1 MKEIDISTIT
11 DKEKKIESFEIIQD
25 ENIYKLNIEIINKDL
40 ILNISDKKDI
50 LTEYVK
56 KLTLEELKSLHKI
69 FIPMNSFQEF
79 IDIIKILIDNNK
91 LSIKYTNNN
100 ELFMEL
106 TIEYLYKQNIIK
118 IYFCRKQVKL
128 DLIAQ
133 DLYSKFSDL
142 FEENKNLKHEIN
154 NLKEENKVIKA
165 EDIKIKNK
173 INNIKEK
180 NINSTTECNENL
192 ILQEK
197 INSVIIENQNEL
209 DMVKLPIEKTM
220 NKKIKEIKKLYQATK
235 DGGDPSTFHKICDN
249 IPNTL
254 ILYKSADNRRFGG
267 YASECWKESY
277 DFIEDKNSFLF
288 SLDKKKIYPPKN
300 HNYYSIECSSDF
312 GPGFSGMEF
321 TCFRLLG
328 NALKNPCLK
337 TYESKNEEIFDGNKN
352 ALSEDGNYKG
362 LYAKEYEVFE
372 IKF

>member
-1 MKEIDISTIT
+1 
-11 DKEKKIESFEIIQD
+11 
-25 ENIYKLNIEIINKDL
+25 
-40 ILNISDKKDI
+40 
-50 LTEYVK
+50 
-56 KLTLEELKSLHKI
+56 
-69 FIPMNSFQEF
+69 
-79 IDIIKILIDNNK
+79 
-91 LSIKYTNNN
+91 
-100 ELFMEL
+100 MEL

-133 DLYSKFSDL
+133 DICSKISDL

-173 INNIKEK
+173 INNLEQIINELRNEINKIKEK
-180 NINSTTECNENL
+180 NINSTTEGNENL

-197 INSVIIENQNEL
+197 INSIIIENQNEL

-235 DGGDPSTFHKICDN
+235 DGGEPSIFHKICDN

-267 YASECWKESY
+267 YASECWKESK

-362 LYAKEYEVFE
+362 LYAKEFEVFE